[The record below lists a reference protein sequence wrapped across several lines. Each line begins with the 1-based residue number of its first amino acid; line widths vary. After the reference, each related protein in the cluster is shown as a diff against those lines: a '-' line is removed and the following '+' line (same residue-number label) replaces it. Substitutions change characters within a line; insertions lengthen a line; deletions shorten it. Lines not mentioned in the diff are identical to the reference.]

1 MNILKGLLVS
11 FIFFTPLAY
20 ADVSCDILEQGN
32 KYYSSQDYMEALDI
46 YKKVEDIDRYGKQ
59 DCTKSI
65 YATIATIYNILG
77 DQQAKID
84 PSKASFYHKESSKY
98 NRAFAYAEAC
108 NAGNCDDSK
117 KFWAERR

>member
-1 MNILKGLLVS
+1 MNILKSLIFGSLL
-11 FIFFTPLAY
+11 ITPLAY

-32 KYYSSQDYMEALDI
+32 KYYSSRNYREALDI
-46 YKKVEDIDRYGKQ
+46 YKKIEDIDRYGKQ

-65 YATIATIYNILG
+65 YATIGTIYNILG
-77 DQQAKID
+77 DQQARVD

-108 NAGNCDDSK
+108 NAGNCENSK
-117 KFWAERR
+117 KFWTENK